1 MSSAAPG
8 AAWPITFDD
17 VLAARERL
25 RPYLPPTPLRS
36 YPALDAVVGRG
47 IRVFVKHEN
56 HNPTNAF
63 KVRNGLSV
71 LGAMPEAER
80 RRGVVAASTGNHGQG
95 VAWAGRL
102 LGAPVTICVP
112 EGNNPEKNDAMRALG
127 ARVVEEGRD
136 YDDAVQVAQRLAAER
151 GLLLVHSTN
160 NPFVI
165 AGAATFGL
173 EMLEERPS
181 LGALVLSVGGG
192 SQAVGAMTA
201 ARGLGRATRVYGVQA
216 AGAAAGYESWK
227 SGRRVTTPSV
237 ATFAE
242 GLATRSAYDLT
253 FEALRAGLA
262 GFVTVTDAQ
271 IAEALRVLLRVTHN
285 LVEGAGA
292 AGFAG
297 LLTLADRLE
306 GQEVGI
312 VISGGNLASST
323 LAQVLDG
330 TL

>member
-1 MSSAAPG
+1 MSR
-8 AAWPITFDD
+8 WPIAFAD

-25 RPYLPPTPLRS
+25 RPHLSPTPLRA
-36 YPALDAVVGRG
+36 YPALDAVVGHG

-71 LGAMPEAER
+71 LAAMPDDQR

-112 EGNNPEKNDAMRALG
+112 AGNNPEKNDAMRALG
-127 ARVVEEGRD
+127 AGIVEEGRD
-136 YDDAVQVAQRLAAER
+136 YDDAVQVAERLARER
-151 GLLLVHSTN
+151 GLVLVHSTN
-160 NPFVI
+160 NPLVI

-173 EMLEERPS
+173 EMLEERPT
-181 LGALVLSVGGG
+181 LTALVLSVGGG

-201 ARGLGRATRVYGVQA
+201 VRGLGRATKVYGVQA
-216 AGAAAGYESWK
+216 AGAAAGYDSWK
-227 SGRRVTTPSV
+227 SGRRVTSPGV
-237 ATFAE
+237 DTFAE

-253 FEALRAGLA
+253 FDALRSGLA
-262 GFVTVTDAQ
+262 DFVTVTDAE

-292 AGFAG
+292 AGLAG
-297 LLTLADRLE
+297 LLKLADRLE

-312 VISGGNLASST
+312 VISGGNIASST
-323 LAQVLDG
+323 LARVLDG
-330 TL
+330 SL